1 MKICIELD
9 KEMKEQWE
17 SVKGTLEEGFEY
29 VYGIKVALSEREIFE
44 GLLFGFLNECGKH
57 HFPFQ
62 FNDDEI
68 DSMVKRVS
76 TY

>member
-1 MKICIELD
+1 LRNEKT
-9 KEMKEQWE
+9 WE

-29 VYGIKVALSEREIFE
+29 VYGIKVSLSSLEIFE
-44 GLLFGFLNECGKH
+44 GLLFGFMNECGKH

-62 FNDDEI
+62 FDNEAI
-68 DSMVKRVS
+68 DMMVKRVS